1 MNRDETETLI
11 QQMEHARQQL
21 HDLYAEH
28 GFGHACVLE
37 QSMLLDELINQY
49 NRMYQ
54 TRKQPHHVLDQIIN
68 NDDVMFSPSSPFFL
82 CKTVTSPT

>member
-1 MNRDETETLI
+1 MSRYETVPLI

-21 HDLYAEH
+21 HDLYEEY

-49 NRMYQ
+49 NRMFQ
-54 TRKQPHHVLDQIIN
+54 TKKLPHYV
-68 NDDVMFSPSSPFFL
+68 
-82 CKTVTSPT
+82 

>member
-1 MNRDETETLI
+1 MNRYETVPLI

-21 HDLYAEH
+21 HDLYEEY

-49 NRMYQ
+49 NRLFQ
-54 TRKQPHHVLDQIIN
+54 TKKLPHYV
-68 NDDVMFSPSSPFFL
+68 
-82 CKTVTSPT
+82 

>member
-1 MNRDETETLI
+1 MNRDDTLMLI
-11 QQMEHARQQL
+11 QQMENARQHL
-21 HDLYAEH
+21 HDLYEEH

-49 NRMYQ
+49 NRMFQ